1 MQCAVEARMVSNGT
15 EVDSADIF
23 EIFQELADIDNSLAR
38 DLLAGRVELRGLEA
52 AGDDQ
57 VGKGKGNGVQA
68 CLMSSHVDSHSE
80 SFHDEEGSLET
91 LHSRVDF

>member
-1 MQCAVEARMVSNGT
+1 MQCAVEARMVSNGI

-23 EIFQELADIDNSLAR
+23 EIFQELADIGNSLAR
-38 DLLAGRVELRGLEA
+38 DLLAGRVELRVLEA

-57 VGKGKGNGVQA
+57 VGKGKANGMQA
-68 CLMSSHVDSHSE
+68 CLMPSHVDSHSE
-80 SFHDEEGSLET
+80 SFHYEEGSLEA